1 MVRAARDL
9 GRAFVGRAEE
19 RMWRVNEH
27 ITELGISLAAALLLI
42 GIAAYVIGKVRKRF
56 REERPSVLDLLSKF
70 REVHSQGG
78 LSDAEYR
85 TIKTRLADRALGEL
99 KDKDQTG

>member
-1 MVRAARDL
+1 MVRVAREL

-19 RMWRVNEH
+19 RMWRVYEH
-27 ITELGISLAAALLLI
+27 ITELAIFLAAALLLI
-42 GIAAYVIGKVRKRF
+42 GIAAYVIGKVRKRL
-56 REERPSVLDLLSKF
+56 REEQPSVLDLLSKF

-99 KDKDQTG
+99 KDKDETG